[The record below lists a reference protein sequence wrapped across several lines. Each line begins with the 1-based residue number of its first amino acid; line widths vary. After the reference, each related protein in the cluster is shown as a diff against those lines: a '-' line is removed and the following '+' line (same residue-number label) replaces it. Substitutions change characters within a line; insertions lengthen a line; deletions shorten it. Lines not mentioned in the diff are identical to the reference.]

1 MADDYFTKAEKIKQK
16 VRNLD
21 WEKKIKLLEKD
32 FEDKKFSKE
41 EFLDK
46 KRQVYSE
53 VLDQMSEINQE
64 KMKLNK
70 DHSAEPIED
79 DYLSDEDLEIF
90 QEQLTPFQ
98 YMSLTKDYLGEFDSQ
113 DIVFSDDFR
122 KFENLEN
129 FVHWECVKKIEK
141 LRIHNNYFSCEFMDK
156 NELVIKDIACL
167 NELSKLEELVFDDE
181 GNLGDRIKVDYFSSK
196 QLSNIKQ
203 LEIHGLWDLSFLQ
216 NSFSDNHNI
225 YETLEIIKN
234 DLKTLERAVYSG
246 SIEATTSTNEQSNIE
261 LDSNSEDVL
270 TRHLLKLSE
279 VEDQFRQL
287 TNKFEE
293 INFKLDKLSNRLS
306 KIQADNQIRFQDIE
320 SAITSGAI
328 TTQLSSKP
336 KTDSKSEILP
346 GSSQPQD
353 LGSISYKDTET
364 SETSQQIQSVNT
376 TATVLTETF
385 QAEEKI
391 LPQELSPKKQ
401 YEFATSFLKVGDY
414 STAERAFREFV
425 LSNSEHELA
434 GSAQYWYAETFR
446 IRQLYTDAASAY
458 LEGYQK
464 YPKGNKAP
472 INLLKL
478 GVSMVQIGEKDQGCK
493 MINGVELQYPKAN
506 QSVIQKAKYESKK
519 FECIKEDS

>member
-1 MADDYFTKAEKIKQK
+1 MRFT
-16 VRNLD
+16 
-21 WEKKIKLLEKD
+21 
-32 FEDKKFSKE
+32 
-41 EFLDK
+41 
-46 KRQVYSE
+46 
-53 VLDQMSEINQE
+53 
-64 KMKLNK
+64 
-70 DHSAEPIED
+70 
-79 DYLSDEDLEIF
+79 
-90 QEQLTPFQ
+90 
-98 YMSLTKDYLGEFDSQ
+98 
-113 DIVFSDDFR
+113 
-122 KFENLEN
+122 
-129 FVHWECVKKIEK
+129 
-141 LRIHNNYFSCEFMDK
+141 
-156 NELVIKDIACL
+156 
-167 NELSKLEELVFDDE
+167 SKLIILILF
-181 GNLGDRIKVDYFSSK
+181 Y
-196 QLSNIKQ
+196 
-203 LEIHGLWDLSFLQ
+203 LSFLQ

-246 SIEATTSTNEQSNIE
+246 SIEIKTSSNEQSNIE
-261 LDSNSEDVL
+261 LDNNSEDVL

-320 SAITSGAI
+320 SAISSGEI

-336 KTDSKSEILP
+336 KTDTKSEILP

-364 SETSQQIQSVNT
+364 SETSQQIQSVDT
-376 TATVLTETF
+376 TATVVTETF

-391 LPQELSPKKQ
+391 LPQDISPKKQ

-425 LSNSEHELA
+425 LDNSEHELA

-464 YPKGNKAP
+464 YPKGKKAP

>member
-1 MADDYFTKAEKIKQK
+1 MRFT
-16 VRNLD
+16 
-21 WEKKIKLLEKD
+21 
-32 FEDKKFSKE
+32 
-41 EFLDK
+41 
-46 KRQVYSE
+46 
-53 VLDQMSEINQE
+53 
-64 KMKLNK
+64 
-70 DHSAEPIED
+70 
-79 DYLSDEDLEIF
+79 
-90 QEQLTPFQ
+90 
-98 YMSLTKDYLGEFDSQ
+98 
-113 DIVFSDDFR
+113 
-122 KFENLEN
+122 
-129 FVHWECVKKIEK
+129 
-141 LRIHNNYFSCEFMDK
+141 
-156 NELVIKDIACL
+156 
-167 NELSKLEELVFDDE
+167 SKLIILILF
-181 GNLGDRIKVDYFSSK
+181 Y
-196 QLSNIKQ
+196 
-203 LEIHGLWDLSFLQ
+203 LSFLQ

-246 SIEATTSTNEQSNIE
+246 SIEVKTSSNEQSNIE
-261 LDSNSEDVL
+261 
-270 TRHLLKLSE
+270 SE

-320 SAITSGAI
+320 SAISSGEI

-336 KTDSKSEILP
+336 KTDTKNQILP

-364 SETSQQIQSVNT
+364 SETSQQIESVDT
-376 TATVLTETF
+376 TATVVTETF

-391 LPQELSPKKQ
+391 LPQDLSPKKQ

-425 LSNSEHELA
+425 LDNSEHELA

>member
-1 MADDYFTKAEKIKQK
+1 MRFT
-16 VRNLD
+16 L
-21 WEKKIKLLEKD
+21 KLI
-32 FEDKKFSKE
+32 FI
-41 EFLDK
+41 
-46 KRQVYSE
+46 
-53 VLDQMSEINQE
+53 VLFN
-64 KMKLNK
+64 
-70 DHSAEPIED
+70 
-79 DYLSDEDLEIF
+79 
-90 QEQLTPFQ
+90 
-98 YMSLTKDYLGEFDSQ
+98 
-113 DIVFSDDFR
+113 
-122 KFENLEN
+122 
-129 FVHWECVKKIEK
+129 
-141 LRIHNNYFSCEFMDK
+141 
-156 NELVIKDIACL
+156 
-167 NELSKLEELVFDDE
+167 
-181 GNLGDRIKVDYFSSK
+181 
-196 QLSNIKQ
+196 
-203 LEIHGLWDLSFLQ
+203 LSFLQ

-246 SIEATTSTNEQSNIE
+246 SIEINTSSNEQSNIE
-261 LDSNSEDVL
+261 LDNNSEDVL

-320 SAITSGAI
+320 SSISSGESKI
-328 TTQLSSKP
+328 QLSSKP
-336 KTDSKSEILP
+336 KTDVTKSEILP

-353 LGSISYKDTET
+353 LGTISYKDTET
-364 SETSQQIQSVNT
+364 SETSQQIQSVDT
-376 TATVLTETF
+376 TATVVTETF

-391 LPQELSPKKQ
+391 LPQDLSPEKQ

-425 LSNSEHELA
+425 LSNTEHELA

-464 YPKGNKAP
+464 YPKGTKAP

>member
-1 MADDYFTKAEKIKQK
+1 MRFT
-16 VRNLD
+16 L
-21 WEKKIKLLEKD
+21 KLILLIL
-32 FEDKKFSKE
+32 F
-41 EFLDK
+41 
-46 KRQVYSE
+46 
-53 VLDQMSEINQE
+53 N
-64 KMKLNK
+64 
-70 DHSAEPIED
+70 
-79 DYLSDEDLEIF
+79 
-90 QEQLTPFQ
+90 
-98 YMSLTKDYLGEFDSQ
+98 
-113 DIVFSDDFR
+113 
-122 KFENLEN
+122 
-129 FVHWECVKKIEK
+129 
-141 LRIHNNYFSCEFMDK
+141 
-156 NELVIKDIACL
+156 
-167 NELSKLEELVFDDE
+167 
-181 GNLGDRIKVDYFSSK
+181 
-196 QLSNIKQ
+196 
-203 LEIHGLWDLSFLQ
+203 LSFLQ

-246 SIEATTSTNEQSNIE
+246 SIEIETSSNEQSAIE

-320 SAITSGAI
+320 SSISSGEL

-336 KTDSKSEILP
+336 KTDTKSEILP

-364 SETSQQIQSVNT
+364 SETSQQIESVDT
-376 TATVLTETF
+376 TATVVTETF

-391 LPQELSPKKQ
+391 LPQDLSPKKQ

-425 LSNSEHELA
+425 LDNSEHELA

>member
-1 MADDYFTKAEKIKQK
+1 MRFT
-16 VRNLD
+16 
-21 WEKKIKLLEKD
+21 
-32 FEDKKFSKE
+32 
-41 EFLDK
+41 
-46 KRQVYSE
+46 
-53 VLDQMSEINQE
+53 
-64 KMKLNK
+64 
-70 DHSAEPIED
+70 
-79 DYLSDEDLEIF
+79 
-90 QEQLTPFQ
+90 
-98 YMSLTKDYLGEFDSQ
+98 
-113 DIVFSDDFR
+113 
-122 KFENLEN
+122 
-129 FVHWECVKKIEK
+129 
-141 LRIHNNYFSCEFMDK
+141 
-156 NELVIKDIACL
+156 
-167 NELSKLEELVFDDE
+167 SKLIILILF
-181 GNLGDRIKVDYFSSK
+181 Y
-196 QLSNIKQ
+196 
-203 LEIHGLWDLSFLQ
+203 LSFLQ

-246 SIEATTSTNEQSNIE
+246 SIEVKTSSNEQSNIE
-261 LDSNSEDVL
+261 LNSNSEDVL

-320 SAITSGAI
+320 SSISSGEI

-336 KTDSKSEILP
+336 KTDTKNEILP

-364 SETSQQIQSVNT
+364 SETSQQIESVDT
-376 TATVLTETF
+376 TATVVTETF

-391 LPQELSPKKQ
+391 LPQDLSPKKQ

-425 LSNSEHELA
+425 LDNSEHELA

>member
-1 MADDYFTKAEKIKQK
+1 MRFTLKIILFILF
-16 VRNLD
+16 N
-21 WEKKIKLLEKD
+21 
-32 FEDKKFSKE
+32 
-41 EFLDK
+41 
-46 KRQVYSE
+46 
-53 VLDQMSEINQE
+53 
-64 KMKLNK
+64 
-70 DHSAEPIED
+70 
-79 DYLSDEDLEIF
+79 
-90 QEQLTPFQ
+90 
-98 YMSLTKDYLGEFDSQ
+98 
-113 DIVFSDDFR
+113 
-122 KFENLEN
+122 
-129 FVHWECVKKIEK
+129 
-141 LRIHNNYFSCEFMDK
+141 
-156 NELVIKDIACL
+156 
-167 NELSKLEELVFDDE
+167 
-181 GNLGDRIKVDYFSSK
+181 
-196 QLSNIKQ
+196 
-203 LEIHGLWDLSFLQ
+203 LSFLN
-216 NSFSDNHNI
+216 NSFGDNHNI

-246 SIEATTSTNEQSNIE
+246 SIEINTSSSNEDSSIG

-320 SAITSGAI
+320 SSISSGEI
-328 TTQLSSKP
+328 TTQLTSKP
-336 KTDSKSEILP
+336 KIDTKNEILP

-353 LGSISYKDTET
+353 LGTITYKDTET
-364 SETSQQIQSVNT
+364 SETSQQIQSVDT

-385 QAEEKI
+385 QAEEKL
-391 LPQELSPKKQ
+391 LPQDLTAKKQ

-414 STAERAFREFV
+414 TTAERAFREFV
-425 LSNSEHELA
+425 LDNGEHELA